1 MTLKEH
7 FRTNFNIRIQECEKG
22 TPLTELLNGRK
33 VKDFLCSTSL
43 FKYNHVTIK
52 ADPFLFSKNGKLYL
66 FYEEK
71 LRKFK
76 GVLKMVCSDDLVHWT
91 DPVLI
96 LSEPFHLSFP
106 YVFEDSGAV
115 YLLPE
120 CGESNSIRLY
130 KFIDETLSKV
140 ELVSSLVEG
149 HYVDSSIIK
158 REGKYYLFTSNP
170 QFEQKLF
177 ISDNLVSGYKEHP
190 SSPIYV
196 GSDCG
201 RNGGSVISYND
212 SLYRISQDCSRL
224 YGGNVSVHKIEI
236 ITPYVYK
243 ETLICKNMLNKA
255 EPFYEY
261 GGHQFNIVDHKGKVY
276 VATDALCLSYN
287 LFQIIDKIKKK
298 M

>member
-22 TPLTELLNGRK
+22 TPLTDLLNGSL

-71 LRKFK
+71 QRKYK
-76 GVLKMVCSDDLVHWT
+76 GVLKMVRTEDLVHWT
-91 DPVLI
+91 EPVLI
-96 LSEPFHLSFP
+96 LKEPFHLSFP

-130 KFIDETLSKV
+130 KFTDENLSKV
-140 ELVSSLVEG
+140 EFVSNLVEG
-149 HYVDSSIIK
+149 NYVDSSIIK
-158 REGKYYLFTSNP
+158 KEGKYYLFTSNP

-177 ISDNLVSGYKEHP
+177 ISDSLLSGYKEHP

-201 RNGGSVISYND
+201 RNGGSVILYND

-224 YGGNVSVHKIEI
+224 YGGNVTVHKIET
-236 ITPYVYK
+236 ITPDIYK
-243 ETLICKNMLNKA
+243 ERLVDKNILKTDKK
-255 EPFYEY
+255 FYEY
-261 GGHQFNIVDHKGKVY
+261 GGHQFNIAEHKGRVY

-287 LFQIIDKIKKK
+287 AFQIIDKIKKK
-298 M
+298 L